1 MNDGPSDSLLAVVLR
16 LEDGVSG
23 GVRRACVFRL
33 FLRPLVLCGTPPVL
47 VAYFACR
54 GAVSLVLRGFWWV
67 GGIGDGRS
75 GDLNKNE
82 RRNRKRNGA
91 LHELNVLAGDW
102 GVRER
107 ANSWLLSSVNLEIIA
122 R

>member
-1 MNDGPSDSLLAVVLR
+1 MEKSEGMRSGPSDSLLAVVLR

-33 FLRPLVLCGTPPVL
+33 VFRPLVLCGTTPVL
-47 VAYFACR
+47 DAYFTCR
-54 GAVSLVLRGFWWV
+54 GASFVLRGFGGV
-67 GGIGDGRS
+67 GGMGDGRS

-91 LHELNVLAGDW
+91 FNVLAGDW
-102 GVRER
+102 GVRK
-107 ANSWLLSSVNLEIIA
+107 
-122 R
+122 